1 VTTNTAGV
9 AITAATA
16 TMAQIT
22 DGAVKKEVSARN
34 LVAVTGLKT
43 ATGVPATVVD
53 RGNKASATSATRVTV
68 TADHATRSLLETAA
82 AMAVVPVEVPAG
94 TAAMAVTM
102 EASEAGGTEM
112 PTLVGTG
119 MTTGAVGRIATTAA
133 VIAGKSA
140 ASGIVPQTRSR
151 PGSVMKKRR
160 GGGRRISVAAVPAI
174 IFGREIASARM

>member
-1 VTTNTAGV
+1 MIGGGRALARRGSVTTNTAGV

-53 RGNKASATSATRVTV
+53 RGNIASATSATRVTV

-82 AMAVVPVEVPAG
+82 AMAVVSGGGTAG
-94 TAAMAVTM
+94 TAAMAGGMGRGGKREPPPLGVGGQPGQV
-102 EASEAGGTEM
+102 GGT
-112 PTLVGTG
+112 
-119 MTTGAVGRIATTAA
+119 R
-133 VIAGKSA
+133 
-140 ASGIVPQTRSR
+140 
-151 PGSVMKKRR
+151 
-160 GGGRRISVAAVPAI
+160 
-174 IFGREIASARM
+174 